1 MSKKRSYMDIK
12 NILSEG
18 IISTTLGKLYKVFVA
33 KPALK
38 KDKKFQSDLRDLNS
52 SIEKLEKTFNDRM
65 KATGSKD
72 KVKLKKYKIKDFV
85 KG

>member
-1 MSKKRSYMDIK
+1 MSKKKSYMDTE

-18 IISTTLGKLYKVFVA
+18 IIKTTLEKLFKVFVA

-38 KDKKFQSDLRDLNS
+38 KDNKFRSNLIDLNS
-52 SIEKLEKTFNDRM
+52 SIEKLEKSLNDRM

-72 KVKLKKYKIKDFV
+72 KIKLKKYKVKDFV
-85 KG
+85 RR

>member
-18 IISTTLGKLYKVFVA
+18 IISTTLGKLYKIFVA

-38 KDKKFQSDLRDLNS
+38 KDKKFQNNLKDLNS
-52 SIEKLEKTFNDRM
+52 SIEKLEKSFNDRL

>member
-1 MSKKRSYMDIK
+1 MSKKKSYMDVK

-18 IISTTLGKLYKVFVA
+18 IITTTLGKLFKVFAA

-38 KDKKFQSDLRDLNS
+38 KDKKFQSNLSDLNF
-52 SIEKLEKTFNDRM
+52 SIEKIEKSLNDRM

-72 KVKLKKYKIKDFV
+72 KIKLKKYKVKDFV
-85 KG
+85 R

>member
-1 MSKKRSYMDIK
+1 MSKKKSYMDTE

-18 IISTTLGKLYKVFVA
+18 IIKTTLEKLFKVFVA

-38 KDKKFQSDLRDLNS
+38 KDNKFRSNLSDLNS
-52 SIEKLEKTFNDRM
+52 SIEKLEKSLNDRM

-72 KVKLKKYKIKDFV
+72 KIKLKKYKVKDFV
-85 KG
+85 RR

>member
-1 MSKKRSYMDIK
+1 MSKKKSYMDTE

-18 IISTTLGKLYKVFVA
+18 IIKTTLEKLFKVFVA

-38 KDKKFQSDLRDLNS
+38 KDNKFRSNLSDLNS
-52 SIEKLEKTFNDRM
+52 SIEKLEKSLNDRM

-72 KVKLKKYKIKDFV
+72 KIKLKKYKVKDFV
-85 KG
+85 R